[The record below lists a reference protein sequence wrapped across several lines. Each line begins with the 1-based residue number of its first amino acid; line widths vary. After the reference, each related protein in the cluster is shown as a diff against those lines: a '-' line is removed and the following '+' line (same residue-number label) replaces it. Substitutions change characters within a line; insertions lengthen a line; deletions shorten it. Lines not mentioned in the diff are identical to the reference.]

1 MPNYEMSSL
10 DIIIKLVFVN
20 SPALTIDGIPIVKAR
35 LQLNISCE
43 DNNQ

>member
-20 SPALTIDGIPIVKAR
+20 SPALTIDGIPIVKAK
-35 LQLNISCE
+35 ITTKYFM
-43 DNNQ
+43 

>member
-20 SPALTIDGIPIVKAR
+20 SPALTKDGVPIVKAK
-35 LQLNISCE
+35 ITTKYFM
-43 DNNQ
+43 